1 MKSSKIIGYWP
12 TVHLAQLPQIA
23 KEIWTHL
30 PQPCL
35 VGLQAEIGSGK
46 TTLVKTLLAE
56 AQIDH
61 FEGSPTFSIVQSYLS
76 PNKGPIY
83 HLDCYRIEGAEE
95 IPNLGLE
102 ELLDENAYFF
112 IEWPQN
118 STEILPNQ
126 HFWLYIRSNADQSR
140 EITLCHDH

>member
-30 PQPCL
+30 PQPSL
-35 VGLQAEIGSGK
+35 VGLQAEMGSGK
-46 TTLVKTLLAE
+46 TTLVKTLLAQ

-118 STEILPNQ
+118 ITEILPNQ
-126 HFWLYIRSNADQSR
+126 HYWLYIRSNSDQSR
-140 EITLCHDH
+140 EITLFHDH

>member
-12 TVHLAQLPQIA
+12 MVHLAELPQIA
-23 KEIWTHL
+23 KEIWTYL
-30 PQPCL
+30 PQPSII
-35 VGLQAEIGSGK
+35 GLHAEMGSGK
-46 TTLVKTLLAE
+46 TTLVKTLLAQ

-76 PNKGPIY
+76 PDKGPIY
-83 HLDCYRIEGAEE
+83 HLDCYRIEDTEE

-102 ELLDENAYFF
+102 ELLDEQAYFF

-118 STEILPNQ
+118 ITEILPSQ

>member
-23 KEIWTHL
+23 KEIWAL
-30 PQPCL
+30 VPQPSL
-35 VGLQAEIGSGK
+35 VGLQAEMGSGK
-46 TTLVKTLLAE
+46 TTLVKAILAQ
-56 AQIDH
+56 AQIEH

-83 HLDCYRIEGAEE
+83 HLDCYRIEEAEE

-118 STEILPNQ
+118 ITEILPNQ

>member
-12 TVHLAQLPQIA
+12 TVHLTQLTQIA

-30 PQPCL
+30 PQPSL
-35 VGLQAEIGSGK
+35 VGLQAEMGSGK
-46 TTLVKTLLAE
+46 TTLVKTLLAQ

-83 HLDCYRIEGAEE
+83 HLDCYRIEDAEE

-118 STEILPNQ
+118 ITEILPNQ
-126 HFWLYIRSNADQSR
+126 HYWLYIRSNADQSR

>member
-30 PQPCL
+30 PQPSL
-35 VGLQAEIGSGK
+35 VGLQAEMGSGK
-46 TTLVKTLLAE
+46 TTLVKTLLAQ

-118 STEILPNQ
+118 ITEILPNQ
-126 HFWLYIRSNADQSR
+126 HYWLYIRSNSDQSR
-140 EITLCHDH
+140 EITLSHDH